1 VSLLAGETILV
12 TGASGFLGTHL
23 CEHLKRQRCTL
34 IGLDRVGPPST
45 TAFDRFVIGD
55 LAAESEQCIQTFEP
69 AVVFHLAGGS
79 SVPNSVRDPFGDFER
94 TVPGTASLL
103 VAAAKASKPPSLVYF
118 SSAAVYGE
126 PRALPITEDS
136 PIRPISPYGAH
147 KAACEALLE
156 HYARIHGL
164 RVVILRIFSAYG
176 EGLRRQ
182 FFWDLAGRALEAH
195 ALGHKQVSVLGAGD
209 ESRDFI
215 HASDI
220 ASAARLAAE
229 CMGDGLEVYNVASGE
244 ETLISWAAERLLRAL
259 GLDLEF
265 SFEGVAV
272 PGNPTRWKGDISR
285 LGALGFRPA
294 RSLEGRLPELAT
306 WIAAER
312 APRGE

>member
-1 VSLLAGETILV
+1 LSSLAGKTLLV

-23 CEHLKRQRCTL
+23 CDHLGRLPCTL
-34 IGLDRVGPPST
+34 IGLDRVGPPSP
-45 TAFDRFVIGD
+45 AMFHRFVIGD
-55 LAAESEQCIQTFEP
+55 LAAEADQCIQAFAP

-79 SVPNSVRDPFGDFER
+79 SVPDSVRDPFDDFDR

-103 VAAAKASKPPSLVYF
+103 AAAAKSSKPPKLVYF

-126 PRALPITEDS
+126 PRILPIREDS

-164 RVVILRIFSAYG
+164 RVAILRIFSAYG

-182 FFWDLAGRALEAH
+182 FFWDLAGRALEAR
-195 ALGHKQVSVLGAGD
+195 ALGASEVSVLGAGD

-215 HASDI
+215 HASDV
-220 ASAARLAAE
+220 ARAARLVAE
-229 CMGDGLEVYNVASGE
+229 GMGDGLEVYNVAAGE
-244 ETLISWAAERLLRAL
+244 ETTIAWAAERLLRLL
-259 GLDLEF
+259 GLDLAF
-265 SFEGVAV
+265 RFEGVAV
-272 PGNPTRWKGDISR
+272 PGNPSRWQGETSR
-285 LGALGFRPA
+285 LGALGFRPEQ
-294 RSLEGRLPELAT
+294 SLEQRLPALAA

-312 APRGE
+312 G